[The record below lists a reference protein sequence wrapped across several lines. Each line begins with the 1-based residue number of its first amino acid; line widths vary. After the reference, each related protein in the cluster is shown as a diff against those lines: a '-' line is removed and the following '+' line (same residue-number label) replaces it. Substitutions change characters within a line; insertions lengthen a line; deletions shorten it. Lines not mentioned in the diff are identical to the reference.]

1 MLTARGGNFERSFGD
16 KGSGPHVLVNSAII
30 SSAVSPKRI
39 VQPIRAAI
47 GLFLIYVMLAHTGGV
62 AASVS
67 TSDPTCAYQFN
78 LLGNSDT
85 VISLP
90 VARSKAASGLVASFS
105 GNLITANGSPGWATG
120 QFIPQA
126 FNPTRILFTFG
137 AV

>member
-1 MLTARGGNFERSFGD
+1 MLTARGGDLSAGGD
-16 KGSGPHVLVNSAII
+16 KGSRPHVLVNSAII
-30 SSAVSPKRI
+30 SQAVSPKRI
-39 VQPIRAAI
+39 VQLIRAAI
-47 GLFLIYVMLAHTGGV
+47 GLLSVCVILAHMGGV

-105 GNLITANGSPGWATG
+105 GNLMTANGSPGWATG
-120 QFIPQA
+120 QFVFSP
-126 FNPTRILFTFG
+126 
-137 AV
+137 